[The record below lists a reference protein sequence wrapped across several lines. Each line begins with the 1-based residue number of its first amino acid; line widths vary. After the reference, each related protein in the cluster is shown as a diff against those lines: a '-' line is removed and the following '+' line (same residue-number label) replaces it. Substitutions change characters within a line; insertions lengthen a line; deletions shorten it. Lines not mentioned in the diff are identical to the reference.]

1 MASTPS
7 THRRR
12 PGPVARSAAAVIA
25 LGLAAAACS
34 SAGSASS
41 ATSTSTSSSTTSTTA
56 VDPGPGPT
64 TLKGTKVTLEPI
76 VRPGA
81 STSTDP
87 TTGSASGG
95 LDTPV
100 AMVSRAGRNQLWI
113 AERSG
118 QVRIVSID
126 TTWDRVTGKTKHT
139 GYTLLPGAALD
150 LSALTTTDGERGLLG
165 IAFSSDGRT
174 LYVDH
179 TATNGDIEV
188 AAYTVEDKGT
198 FSGGDGV
205 TPPPAGS
212 IVTIDPA
219 SRRTLLTIPHPDA
232 TNHNGGQLV
241 LGPDGYLYI
250 GVGDGGGSGDPA
262 GNAQNTDSLL
272 GKVLRIDPAG
282 AALGSLYAIPADN
295 PFAGGGGRPEV
306 YLYGVRNPWRFS
318 FDRANGDLW
327 IADVGQGAVE
337 EIDWLPASS
346 GAGRGANLGWN
357 WFEGG
362 TAFRTDGTPPK
373 GTVSPLHTY
382 THDAGRC
389 SVTGGYEY
397 RGTEVPAL
405 ASTYV
410 YGDYCTGEVRGLLA
424 RKGIVLDD
432 QPLSTTVKPGTL
444 VSFGQ
449 DDQGE
454 LYVLSSD
461 GTLYKVT
468 P

>member
-1 MASTPS
+1 MASPFP
-7 THRRR
+7 THRR
-12 PGPVARSAAAVIA
+12 PSGPVVRSAAVAVA
-25 LGLAAAACS
+25 LCLAAVACS
-34 SAGSASS
+34 STGSSS
-41 ATSTSTSSSTTSTTA
+41 QATTSSSSTSTTSTT
-56 VDPGPGPT
+56 VLDPGPGPT
-64 TLKGTKVTLEPI
+64 SLQGVTVSLDPI

-81 STSTDP
+81 TSSANP
-87 TTGSASGG
+87 TTGSAAAG
-95 LDTPV
+95 LDSPI
-100 AMVSRAGRNQLWI
+100 AMASRAGRDQLWI
-113 AERSG
+113 AERG
-118 QVRIVSID
+118 GKVRILSID
-126 TTWDRVTGKTKHT
+126 TTFDKTTGRTKHT

-150 LSALTTTDGERGLLG
+150 ISALTTTDGERGLLG

-179 TATNGDIEV
+179 TATNGDIQV
-188 AAYTVEDKGT
+188 ASYAIEDKRS

-205 TPPPAGS
+205 KAPPADTVVG
-212 IVTIDPA
+212 IDPA
-219 SRRTLLTIPHPDA
+219 SRQTLLTIPHQEA
-232 TNHNGGQLV
+232 SNHNGGQLV

-250 GVGDGGGSGDPA
+250 GVGDGGGAGDTA
-262 GNAQNTDSLL
+262 GNAQNTDVLL
-272 GKVLRIDPAG
+272 GKILRIDPAG

-295 PFAGGGGRPEV
+295 PFAGGGGRPEI
-306 YLYGVRNPWRFS
+306 YLNGVRNPWRFS
-318 FDRANGDLW
+318 FDSANGDLW
-327 IADVGQGAVE
+327 VADVGQGAVE

-357 WFEGG
+357 WFEGD

-373 GTVSPLHTY
+373 GMVGPIHTY

-405 ASTYV
+405 AGTYV

-424 RKGIVLDD
+424 RKGIALDD
-432 QPLSTTVKPGTL
+432 QSLNTTVKPGTL

-454 LYVLSSD
+454 LYVLSAD
-461 GTLYKVT
+461 GTVYKVT
-468 P
+468 A